1 MSIDVFGIA
10 NAAIQAVNEDIPAIW
25 RRSNGYLIDDAGIQI
40 PQYIDTAIKV
50 QSQAVSGDAL
60 AFTDGLDIQGVMRS
74 VYMYGNVQGVV
85 RSDERGGD
93 LLMFP
98 QIPGNPNQTWK
109 VVTVVETW
117 PGWAHVIVVLQ
128 TDETTQ

>member
-10 NAAIQAVNEDIPAIW
+10 NAAIQAVNGNIPATW
-25 RRSNGYLIDDAGIQI
+25 RRSNGYLIDDEGIQI
-40 PQYIDTAIKV
+40 PQYLDTDVFV
-50 QSQAVSGDAL
+50 QVQAVSGDAL

-93 LLMFP
+93 LLLFS
-98 QIPGNPNQTWK
+98 QTPGEPVQTWK
-109 VVTVVETW
+109 VVTVIETW
-117 PGWAHVIVVLQ
+117 PEWAHVIAVLQ
-128 TDETTQ
+128 TDETDQ